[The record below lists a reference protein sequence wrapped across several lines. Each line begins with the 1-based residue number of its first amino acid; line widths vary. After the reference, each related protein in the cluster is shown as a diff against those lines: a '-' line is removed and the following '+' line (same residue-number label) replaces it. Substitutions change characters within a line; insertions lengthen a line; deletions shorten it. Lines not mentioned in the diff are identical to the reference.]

1 MCDDEGS
8 CASEAQ
14 VVVDQIKARRVFI
27 LGLGAPS
34 TYRCGR
40 CGYWHHGSAALELPA
55 ISMKKQCATCGQPI
69 EAFASEVL
77 GTLVKCPGPHGG
89 PATSRSIL
97 FHVCYTHETVMKQTA
112 S

>member
-1 MCDDEGS
+1 MTSVRRRGKLRQRGAGCRRS
-8 CASEAQ
+8 
-14 VVVDQIKARRVFI
+14 DQ
-27 LGLGAPS
+27 GAPCLHLGPGRS
-34 TYRCGR
+34 LDLSRGR

-97 FHVCYTHETVMKQTA
+97 
-112 S
+112 